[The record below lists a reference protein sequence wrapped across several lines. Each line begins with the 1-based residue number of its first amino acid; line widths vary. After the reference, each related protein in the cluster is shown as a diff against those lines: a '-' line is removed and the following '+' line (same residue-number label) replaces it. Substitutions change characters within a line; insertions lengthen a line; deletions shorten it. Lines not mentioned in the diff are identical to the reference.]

1 MDVPNRALPA
11 PEAVKEL
18 TETVAELTETPAHE
32 EPKPEPKPKA
42 ELPKGTQTPER
53 NMFAALEEERT
64 KRKEAQA
71 AVAQLEQRIK
81 ELSSTPSNTDVF
93 SDEGLALKREI
104 DDLKAE
110 LESRKQDE
118 AMARLTSQFPALADS
133 MDDFQTYRSD
143 YPGVPLE
150 KVAKLFLNE
159 KGLLGT
165 ERKGLETS
173 SGGSRAPQS
182 SNISSEDVARLR
194 TTNFRKYSQLLREG
208 KILAQDIR

>member
-11 PEAVKEL
+11 PESVKEL
-18 TETVAELTETPAHE
+18 SETVAELTETPAHE
-32 EPKPEPKPKA
+32 EPKVEPKPKA

-53 NMFAALEEERT
+53 NMFAALEEERA

-71 AVAQLEQRIK
+71 TVNQLEQRIK

-93 SDEGLALKREI
+93 SDEGLALKKEI
-104 DDLKAE
+104 DGLKAE
-110 LESRKQDE
+110 LEDRKQAE
-118 AMARLTSQFPALADS
+118 LLSKLTNQFPALADS
-133 MDDFQTYRSD
+133 MDDFIEYRMD
-143 YPGVPLE
+143 YPSVPLE

-173 SGGSRAPQS
+173 SGGSRSPQS
-182 SNISSEDVARLR
+182 SSISTEDVARLR
-194 TTNFRKYSQLLREG
+194 TTNFRKYEKLLREG